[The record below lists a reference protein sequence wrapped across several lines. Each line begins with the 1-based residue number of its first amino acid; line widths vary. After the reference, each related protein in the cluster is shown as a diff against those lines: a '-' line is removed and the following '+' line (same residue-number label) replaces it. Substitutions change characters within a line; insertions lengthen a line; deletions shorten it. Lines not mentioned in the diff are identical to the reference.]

1 MATPTTKQEL
11 IDYCERQL
19 GAPVLQINMDATQK
33 DDIIDEALQYYH
45 EYHFDGV
52 EKMYLKHEF
61 TAAEVTRFNET
72 DAASTSADGTA
83 WENRSNYIEVP
94 ELVIGIEK
102 VFGVSSNFM
111 RNNLF
116 GMSNQYYLMDLF
128 SFSSGSAFSFGNFD
142 LTNYYMIKQH
152 FETID
157 MVINTGGL
165 VQYRFNKR
173 QDRLYLDIDKSRVV
187 EGQYL
192 IIDCYRYLDPAD
204 YAQVYNDSFVKK
216 YATALMK
223 RQWGQNLI
231 KYNNVSLP
239 GGINLNGRQI
249 WEDGNREV
257 KELESRMMTD
267 YSLPPMDMIG

>member
-1 MATPTTKQEL
+1 MATPTSKAEL
-11 IDYCERQL
+11 IEYCERQL

-33 DDIIDEALQYYH
+33 DDIIDQALQYFY

-52 EKMYLKHEF
+52 ERMYLKHKF
-61 TAAEVTRFNET
+61 TADEVTRFNET
-72 DAASTSADGTA
+72 DVVSTSVDGST
-83 WENRSNYIEVP
+83 WEHRSNYIEVP
-94 ELVIGIEK
+94 DLVIGIQK

-157 MVINTGGL
+157 MIINTGAL
-165 VQYRFNKR
+165 VEYRFNKR
-173 QDRLYLDIDKSRVV
+173 QDRLYIDIDKSRIV
-187 EGQYL
+187 EDQYL
-192 IIDCYRYLDPAD
+192 LIDCYRFLDSAA
-204 YAQVYNDSFVKK
+204 YVQVFNDSFVKR

-223 RQWGQNLI
+223 RQWGANMM
-231 KYNNVSLP
+231 KFGGTKLP
-239 GGINLNGRQI
+239 GGIELNGRQYYD
-249 WEDGNREV
+249 DGEREIADIR
-257 KELESRMMTD
+257 SRMAME
-267 YSLPPMDMIG
+267 YELPPLDFIG